1 MLKDHIRS
9 QDYINQLDQLAKTLS
24 GAILWMLS
32 VVADHLMEV
41 F

>member
-9 QDYINQLDQLAKTLS
+9 QDYINQLDQLAKT